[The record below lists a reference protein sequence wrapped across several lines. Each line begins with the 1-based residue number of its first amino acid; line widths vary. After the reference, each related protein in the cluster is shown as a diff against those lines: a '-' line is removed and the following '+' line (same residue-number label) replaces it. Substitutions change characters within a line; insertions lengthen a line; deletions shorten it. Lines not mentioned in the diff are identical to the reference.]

1 VTFAAIGALFKRT
14 PGWVWVAA
22 ILFLAGWYYGHTR
35 YNAGQTDVKA
45 KWDES
50 VARGKAE
57 VERLKKEAGEVTV
70 RVETKY
76 IDRVKVVREKGEVI
90 VQVREVFVPVDSGYL
105 SGGFRLF
112 YDSALQGAVPDPAGI
127 PDAAPVP
134 VADVADTHAHN
145 AQLCR
150 IAYATVEGW
159 QEWAAEQ
166 KRLNP

>member
-1 VTFAAIGALFKRT
+1 MTSAAIGALFKRT
-14 PGWVWVAA
+14 PGWVWVA
-22 ILFLAGWYYGHTR
+22 LFLLGAGWYYGHTR
-35 YNAGQTDVKA
+35 YNAGQADVKA
-45 KWDES
+45 KWDKS
-50 VARGKAE
+50 VARGKTE

-76 IDRVKVVREKGEVI
+76 IDRVKVVREKGEAI

-112 YDSALQGAVPDPAGI
+112 YDSALQGAIPDPAGI

-159 QEWAAEQ
+159 QEWASEQ